1 MIQTLL
7 NDHTLMGTV
16 LGVCV
21 LAGLI
26 GLLVARATH
35 QPLIESCLAAT
46 STALILGATLYPLS
60 LNAPANNVCYIERDP
75 LLGSTTTQGLLNIA
89 LFIPAAVAWTW
100 LTRRPISVALAFLGL
115 SAGIETVQAI
125 TPGMGRACDSTDW
138 ITNAVGTLIGTAA
151 AALILWRR
159 HRSTHLTRPGRHFV
173 RAFSAAVIA
182 IAALC
187 ATIVTP
193 VMSEVAWA
201 HDASDPQR
209 KAALEA
215 AKEFLPPTAHVVK
228 VQFAAGSGETGT
240 VQLTTDKGS
249 LMIDWPSREV
259 QSGMIGPAPEG
270 EAPTQDHV
278 SNEEA
283 TKVAKR
289 FIDDHFSWAL
299 PAKQSIS
306 SVGPHSEAR
315 LVSWRRYR
323 DDVMMPMR
331 MDVVIRPGGHVA
343 SFTARHVQDPAL
355 PKVRISQGQ
364 AVKAASV
371 ALDGHPVAS
380 SVLLAARDER
390 GRWRPYW
397 MITPKNVIQDGAVQD
412 GVPDSSSTEARTALV
427 DAVTGKINDRINLD
441 TGPSAD

>member
-7 NDHTLMGTV
+7 NDHILMGTV

-21 LAGLI
+21 LAALI

-35 QPLIESCLAAT
+35 QPLIASCLTAT
-46 STALILGATLYPLS
+46 STALVLGATLYPLS

-75 LLGSTTTQGLLNIA
+75 LIGATTTQGLMNIT
-89 LFIPAAVAWTW
+89 LFIPAAAAWTW
-100 LTRRPISVALAFLGL
+100 STRRPISVALALLGL
-115 SAGIETVQAI
+115 SAGIETVQAV

-138 ITNAVGTLIGTAA
+138 ITNSAGTLIGTAA
-151 AALILWRR
+151 AALILWHR

-173 RAFSAAVIA
+173 RAFSAAMIA

-201 HDASDPQR
+201 HDASGPQR

-228 VQFAAGSGETGT
+228 VQFAAGPGGTGT
-240 VQLTTDKGS
+240 VQLTTDTGS
-249 LMIDWPSREV
+249 LMIAWPSREV
-259 QSGMIGPAPEG
+259 QSGMIDPAPEHG
-270 EAPTQDHV
+270 APAQDHV
-278 SNEEA
+278 SDEEA
-283 TKVAKR
+283 AKVAKR
-289 FIDDHFSWAL
+289 FIDNHFPWAL
-299 PAKQSIS
+299 PARQSIS
-306 SVGPHSEAR
+306 PVGPHDEAR
-315 LVSWRRYR
+315 LVSWRRYE
-323 DDVMMPMR
+323 DDVLMPMR

-343 SFTARHVQDPAL
+343 SFTARHVKDPAL
-355 PKVRISQGQ
+355 PKVRISQAQ
-364 AVKAASV
+364 AVNAASV

-390 GRWRPYW
+390 GQWRPYW
-397 MITPKNVIQDGAVQD
+397 MITPKNVVQDGSVQD
-412 GVPDSSSTEARTALV
+412 GVPSSSAINATTALV
-427 DAVTGKINDRINLD
+427 DAVTGKINNRINLA
-441 TGPSAD
+441 TGPRAD

>member
-7 NDHTLMGTV
+7 NDHTLMSTV

-35 QPLIESCLAAT
+35 QPLIASCLTAT

-60 LNAPANNVCYIERDP
+60 LNAPANNVCYIEPDP
-75 LLGSTTTQGLLNIA
+75 LLGATTTQGLMNIA
-89 LFIPAAVAWTW
+89 LFIPAAAAWTW
-100 LTRRPISVALAFLGL
+100 LTRRPISVALALLGL

-215 AKEFLPPTAHVVK
+215 AKEFLPTTAHVVK
-228 VQFAAGSGETGT
+228 VQFASGPGDTGT
-240 VQLTTDKGS
+240 LQLTTDKGS

-259 QSGMIGPAPEG
+259 QSGIIGPAPEG
-270 EAPTQDHV
+270 GAPTQDHV
-278 SNEEA
+278 SDEEA
-283 TKVAKR
+283 AKVAKL

-306 SVGPHSEAR
+306 LVGPHDEAR
-315 LVSWRRYR
+315 LVSWRRYK

-355 PKVRISQGQ
+355 PKVRISRAQ
-364 AVKAASV
+364 AVNAASV

-390 GRWRPYW
+390 GRWHPYW
-397 MITPKNVIQDGAVQD
+397 MITPKNVVQDGAVQD
-412 GVPDSSSTEARTALV
+412 GVPDSSGTQARPALV

>member
-7 NDHTLMGTV
+7 NDHALMGTV

-21 LAGLI
+21 LAGFI
-26 GLLVARATH
+26 GLIVARATR
-35 QPLIESCLAAT
+35 QPLVASCLTAT

-60 LNAPANNVCYIERDP
+60 PNAPANNVCYIERDP
-75 LLGSTTTQGLLNIA
+75 LIGVTTTQGLMNIA
-89 LFIPAAVAWTW
+89 LFIPAAAAWTW
-100 LTRRPISVALAFLGL
+100 LTRRPTSVALALLGM

-138 ITNAVGTLIGTAA
+138 ITNSIGALIGTAA
-151 AALILWRR
+151 AALVLWHR
-159 HRSTHLTRPGRHFV
+159 HRSTHLTRPGRSFV
-173 RAFSAAVIA
+173 RAFSAAMIA

-193 VMSEVAWA
+193 VMSDVAWA
-201 HDASDPQR
+201 HDASGPQR

-228 VQFAAGSGETGT
+228 VQFASGPGDTGT
-240 VQLTTDKGS
+240 VQLSTDKGS
-249 LMIDWPSREV
+249 LLIDWPSREV
-259 QSGMIGPAPEG
+259 QSGMIDPAPERG
-270 EAPTQDHV
+270 AHAQDHV
-278 SNEEA
+278 SDEEA
-283 TKVAKR
+283 AKVAKR
-289 FIDDHFSWAL
+289 FVDDHFPWAL

-306 SVGPHSEAR
+306 RVGPHDEAR
-315 LVSWRRYR
+315 LVSWRRYENN
-323 DDVMMPMR
+323 VMMPMR
-331 MDVVIRPGGHVA
+331 MGVVIRPGGHVA
-343 SFTARHVQDPAL
+343 SFAALRVKDPAL

-364 AVKAASV
+364 AVNAASV

-380 SVLLAARDER
+380 SVLLAARDEQ

-397 MITPKNVIQDGAVQD
+397 LITPKDVVQDGAVLD
-412 GVPDSSSTEARTALV
+412 GVPDSSTTQARKALV
-427 DAVTGKINDRINLD
+427 DAVTGKINDRIDLD